1 MKKSQPFSNKNKR
14 PLKEYGNIYIKTPKK
29 RPSVSA
35 DQPEQPRQE
44 FLCWFVFS
52 ISILVLFF
60 LSLLCSAL
68 SFFYKLLVPHSS
80 SNSTVVY
87 SSSSSSSTVMVVMC
101 VPRGTMLSV
110 HKGGGGG

>member
-80 SNSTVVY
+80 SSSNSTVVY
-87 SSSSSSSTVMVVMC
+87 SSSSTVMVVMC